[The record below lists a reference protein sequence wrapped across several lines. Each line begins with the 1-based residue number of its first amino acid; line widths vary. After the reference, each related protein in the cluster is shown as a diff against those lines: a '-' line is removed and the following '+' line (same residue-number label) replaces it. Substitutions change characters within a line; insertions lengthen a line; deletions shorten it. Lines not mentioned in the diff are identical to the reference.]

1 MSNYV
6 LSVVFISVN
15 GIEMR
20 WNGSYMCGFFVRCIV
35 IRFVSELIVKLKLL
49 IDMLNVSVC

>member
-1 MSNYV
+1 M